1 MRQQFSNSE
10 VKQLNIIN
18 TLKGKSRLN
27 AIKMHMLTYKR
38 TYSSIASK
46 LHKMNNNSFK
56 RIVTRNT
63 PVTSYVP
70 TRELR
75 FNIKSL
81 TINNNQVIITY

>member
-1 MRQQFSNSE
+1 MRQQFTNSE
-10 VKQLNIIN
+10 IKQLNIIN

-46 LHKMNNNSFK
+46 LHRLTNNSSK
-56 RIVTRNT
+56 AAIRSIRPISTI
-63 PVTSYVP
+63 SMD
-70 TRELR
+70 RELR

-81 TINNNQVIITY
+81 SINNNQIVIKY